1 MAPIRE
7 DEYFKAGAHGLLLG
21 CSLPILAYNIVE
33 HLRTARINRIKGTKG
48 RRRNLFNAGVYFVFL
63 GFELYNITEHLRAG
77 RTEGYDGHH

>member
-21 CSLPILAYNIVE
+21 CSLPILTYNIVE
-33 HLRTARINRIKGTKG
+33 HLRIARTKETMRG
-48 RRRNLFNAGVYFVFL
+48 RRRNLFNALVYFAVL

-77 RTEGYDGHH
+77 REDHDGHH